1 MSIILQSG
9 LCSSKN
15 HCFWQYVFALE
26 LIVRG
31 GGEHLHVFHLSHM
44 SRTAHYLVANYTIC
58 TTIQLDAASKRG
70 IIMYSISAQYGSNF
84 LKEMLGVG
92 GDGYT
97 THTE

>member
-1 MSIILQSG
+1 MDCFLQ
-9 LCSSKN
+9 KN
-15 HCFWQYVFALE
+15 HCFRQYVFALE
-26 LIVRG
+26 IVRGGG

-92 GDGYT
+92 GGGYT